1 EAGGEQR
8 DRDPEG
14 AGFLQRFEAEIVKGN
29 RIGRR
34 ALIGIEGG
42 SERVNRDERAVAHW
56 KRIAVKPGA
65 VRLRGALGRDV
76 RDVHEIRIERGR
88 TGEGED
94 LAGGVRADGGLVDAA
109 ISSWIERVSG
119 ELERR

>member
-1 EAGGEQR
+1 EQR
-8 DRDPEG
+8 ARPPEG
-14 AGFLQRFEAEIVKGN
+14 ARFLQRFEAEIVKGN
-29 RIGRR
+29 RVGRR

-42 SERVNRDERAVAHW
+42 GGRVNRDERAVAHR

-88 TGEGED
+88 AGEGEE
-94 LAGGVRADGGLVDAA
+94 LAGGVGGYGGRVWCCRKAA
-109 ISSWIERVSG
+109 SERVLC
-119 ELERR
+119 E